1 MKLICELQEA
11 VDYELVEASTD
22 KPKQYFIEGIF
33 MQSEVKNKN
42 GRLYPLEVLEREV
55 NRYVKEY
62 IEPKRA
68 LGELGSHQ
76 STDSLQA
83 ASKVGLV
90 GFSV

>member
-42 GRLYPLEVLEREV
+42 GRLYPLEVLER
-55 NRYVKEY
+55 
-62 IEPKRA
+62 
-68 LGELGSHQ
+68 
-76 STDSLQA
+76 
-83 ASKVGLV
+83 
-90 GFSV
+90 